1 MVDVKELRVGNVVS
15 VYGKPKILTLQDI
28 RFIDSDNQNPKN
40 KGCNAQYIPL
50 TEEWLLNFGFEKQ
63 GIYYFKDYFFGIYD
77 DLSEVCLWN
86 DGEQIGYKNE
96 NIKYIHQLQNLY
108 FALTNEELTVNL

>member
-1 MVDVKELRVGNVVS
+1 MIQANELRIGNLVQSKFGVHY
-15 VYGKPKILTLQDI
+15 VATPKMMLDI
-28 RFIDSDNQNPKN
+28 D
-40 KGCNAQYIPL
+40 KGVRKYFGAPL
-50 TEEWLLNFGFEKQ
+50 TEEWLLNFGFKKQ
-63 GIYYFKDYFFGIYD
+63 GIYYFKDDFFGISD
-77 DLSEVCLWN
+77 DLYEVCLWN